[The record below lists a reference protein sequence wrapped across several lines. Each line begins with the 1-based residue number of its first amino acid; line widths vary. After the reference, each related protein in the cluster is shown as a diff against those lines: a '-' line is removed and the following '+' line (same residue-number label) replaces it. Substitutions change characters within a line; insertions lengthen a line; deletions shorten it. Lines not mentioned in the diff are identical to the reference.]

1 MARIYTRSG
10 DAGESG
16 LANGDR
22 INKTDLLFEAIGDV
36 DELNAQIGMIRAMY
50 ESPSE
55 ESTFNVIDEQLS
67 KLQHKLFDVGAQIA
81 QYKDN
86 KIQNQDTETLEQWI
100 DAWQDQLTPLKQF
113 ILPAGTQAGSAAH
126 LARSICRRA
135 ERKTWQAAAKH
146 VIEPEVMQYL
156 NRLSDYMFVLARVL
170 NGGNEVFWGDV

>member
-1 MARIYTRSG
+1 MTRIYTRSG

-22 INKTDLLFEAIGDV
+22 INKTDLLFEAMGDV
-36 DELNAQIGMIRAMY
+36 DELNAQIGMIRALSDHD
-50 ESPSE
+50 E
-55 ESTFNVIDEQLS
+55 IDTQLS
-67 KLQHKLFDVGAQIA
+67 TVQHKLFDVGAQIA

-86 KIQNQDTETLEQWI
+86 NIELQHIKTLEQWI
-100 DAWQDQLTPLKQF
+100 DGWQDQLEPLKQF

-156 NRLSDYMFVLARVL
+156 NRLSDYMFVLARIL
-170 NGGNEVFWGDV
+170 NGGNEVFWGDVN